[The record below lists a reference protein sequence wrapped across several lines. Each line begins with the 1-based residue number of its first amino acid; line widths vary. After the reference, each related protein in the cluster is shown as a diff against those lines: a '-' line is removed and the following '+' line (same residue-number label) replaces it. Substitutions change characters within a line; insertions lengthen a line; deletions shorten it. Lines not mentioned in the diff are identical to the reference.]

1 MTEPSNWLSKKEA
14 SKILRVDEQ
23 TLEFFRQE
31 GYLKPGSHWK
41 SSTDPEQLPWKP
53 NAFYRISKCKEV
65 VDFWRDNDASFDQ
78 TAA

>member
-1 MTEPSNWLSKKEA
+1 MIEASKWLSGKEA
-14 SKILRVDEQ
+14 SEILKVDEQ
-23 TLEFFRQE
+23 FLELLRE
-31 GYLKPGSHWK
+31 AGYLKPGSHWK

-65 VDFWRDNDASFDQ
+65 VDFWRDNDTSFDQ